1 MRSVV
6 IDAADLEEKQA
17 AFFASQD
24 AAVAT
29 GLLIGRMAAG
39 AKDHIVR
46 ARPFTHPARVLHIN
60 APRVPLTRAGAR
72 APARSP

>member
-6 IDAADLEEKQA
+6 IDAAALEEKQA

-46 ARPFTHPARVLHIN
+46 ARPFTPACVHIN
-60 APRVPLTRAGAR
+60 AQGRLSRLRARALTR
-72 APARSP
+72 SQ